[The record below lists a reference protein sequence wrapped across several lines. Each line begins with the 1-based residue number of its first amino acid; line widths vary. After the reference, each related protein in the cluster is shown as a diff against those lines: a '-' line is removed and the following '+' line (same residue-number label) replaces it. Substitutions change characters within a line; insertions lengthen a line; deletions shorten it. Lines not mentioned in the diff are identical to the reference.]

1 MDKTEIIVYL
11 NKLPIYILLENQ
23 NKFSSTYMSLCT
35 LRNKLIESNFV
46 KKEFRNNMYF
56 FYKNNNNYIKIKEG
70 EILKGTIYLDIKE
83 EKDFSESSN
92 ILFYLEK
99 RITEFEPIFKT
110 LYEDIIF
117 EYTYKKYQ
125 DLIKLWNNFKEYNDE
140 SFDYNNWYFIMK
152 QDDISLLRKMSL
164 DIKKWLRQKEKLV
177 AEVDII
183 YLNTLEYN
191 VKDEDFNFI
200 NNYLYLNN

>member
-46 KKEFRNNMYF
+46 KKEFRDNMYF
-56 FYKNNNNYIKIKEG
+56 FYKKDNTYIKIKEG
-70 EILKGTIYLDIKE
+70 EILNGTIYLYIKE

-99 RITEFEPIFKT
+99 RISEFEPVFKK
-110 LYEDIIF
+110 LYEDLIAQYI
-117 EYTYKKYQ
+117 YKKYQ
-125 DLIKLWNNFKEYNDE
+125 DLIKLWNDFKDYNEE

-164 DIKKWLRQKEKLV
+164 DIKKWLRQKEKLI
-177 AEVDII
+177 AEIDII
-183 YLNTLEYN
+183 YLNQLEYK
-191 VKDEDFNFI
+191 VKEEDFNFI
-200 NNYLYLNN
+200 NNYLDLK